1 MTATDSSAGRSRT
14 AAARALSI
22 LGHPA
27 LLLPAAAVFGAAR
40 NGAPPSVLRAVAT
53 ASLVVAAAV
62 MIYSLVQVRA
72 GRWAHVDASIPRERN
87 QLNLVLALLLFGAAG
102 ALWWLGQPRALSAGL
117 AVAGLLVVLAALLRR
132 WLKVSL
138 HAGFAVLA
146 AAFAWPSLA
155 ATAAVLALAAGV
167 AWSRLVLA
175 RHTPYEVAVG
185 MALGAAAAV
194 AFRLAVA

>member
-1 MTATDSSAGRSRT
+1 VTATDSSAGRSRT

-27 LLLPAAAVFGAAR
+27 LLLPAAGVFGAAR
-40 NGAPPSVLRAVAT
+40 NGAPPAVLRAVA
-53 ASLVVAAAV
+53 AVSLAVAAAV
-62 MIYSLVQVRA
+62 MVYSLVQVRA
-72 GRWAHVDASIPRERN
+72 GRWSHVDASVPRERN
-87 QLNLVLALLLFGAAG
+87 QLNLVLALLLLGAAG
-102 ALWWLGQPRALSAGL
+102 ALWWLGEPLPLFASL
-117 AVAGLLVVLAALLRR
+117 AVAGALVVLAALLRH

-146 AAFAWPSLA
+146 AAFVWPSLA
-155 ATAAVLALAAGV
+155 GTAAVLALAAGV

-175 RHTPYEVAVG
+175 RHTPAEIAVG

-194 AFRLAVA
+194 AFRLAVP